1 MTRTRRFRTRGRW
14 VVVGVVVW
22 LILATSITLEQGQDT
37 AAQWGSAATLAVLG
51 IAVLLVL
58 GRAALTPLRGL
69 ARRIRRQATRRFR

>member
-14 VVVGVVVW
+14 VVAGVVVW

-58 GRAALTPLRGL
+58 GRAALTPLRSL
-69 ARRIRRQATRRFR
+69 ARRIRCHATRRTR

>member
-14 VVVGVVVW
+14 VVAGVVVW

-51 IAVLLVL
+51 IAILLVL
-58 GRAALTPLRGL
+58 SRAALTPLRSL
-69 ARRIRRQATRRFR
+69 ARRIRRHATRRSR